1 MVWSIPTIQQCR
13 KWYLCWLSKLCL
25 TLLQM
30 LSSKH
35 FWLYVCWMGGD
46 DGKRGGTPTRGIICA
61 IVTWRRVSLPD
72 DLSLPFQ
79 QSFITIIP
87 IHTAYPPQLLHSP
100 FSCFRLH
107 SQYSSCLALF
117 LPCTS
122 LSLNPTHFTKCTSR
136 KVYSMLLPINCLK
149 LFRLDGIT
157 VIHFFN
163 VIFRSVVANGSLYN
177 MS

>member
-13 KWYLCWLSKLCL
+13 KWYLCWLSNCVWLCYKYYPAS
-25 TLLQM
+25 TSGCMCVGWEGMMENVVEHQQEE
-30 LSSKH
+30 S
-35 FWLYVCWMGGD
+35 FV
-46 DGKRGGTPTRGIICA
+46 PIA
-61 IVTWRRVSLPD
+61 TWRRVSLPD

-79 QSFITIIP
+79 QSFVTIIP
-87 IHTAYPPQLLHSP
+87 IHTAYPPHYCTPL

-107 SQYSSCLALF
+107 SQYSGCLALF

-122 LSLNPTHFTKCTSR
+122 LSLNPTHFTKCASR

-163 VIFRSVVANGSLYN
+163 VIFRSFVANSSLYN